1 MVNSN
6 AGEMRGMRAVV
17 QFWRGGLPLGRAFW
31 FWGILGGGVVSLLTT
46 VLALTLITAG
56 APAWLAALV
65 LAAHIPWN
73 LILLLGVWRSAE
85 RPEVNRDTAWL
96 ARLAIVVWVIVISVL

>member
-46 VLALTLITAG
+46 VLALTLNTAG

-65 LAAHIPWN
+65 LAAFRLLNIPLGTAAGA
-73 LILLLGVWRSAE
+73 LIIWYLTQPQVRAE
-85 RPEVNRDTAWL
+85 FA
-96 ARLAIVVWVIVISVL
+96 